1 MSYLIIKYSIPLA
14 EFQVCSNF
22 YVVLFNFRCAVFLF
36 YQTHW
41 EQTVRSQ
48 FDRFYHEF
56 EVMKKYL
63 VGAIKEAAKE
73 GIKEGVKAYQ
83 QSEDLNNK

>member
-1 MSYLIIKYSIPLA
+1 
-14 EFQVCSNF
+14 
-22 YVVLFNFRCAVFLF
+22 
-36 YQTHW
+36 
-41 EQTVRSQ
+41 
-48 FDRFYHEF
+48 
-56 EVMKKYL
+56 MKKYL

>member
-1 MSYLIIKYSIPLA
+1 
-14 EFQVCSNF
+14 
-22 YVVLFNFRCAVFLF
+22 
-36 YQTHW
+36 
-41 EQTVRSQ
+41 
-48 FDRFYHEF
+48 
-56 EVMKKYL
+56 MKKDL